1 MNITLSKHPK
11 AQKAYILVK
20 SLQNS
25 FVGKLNSISSKFGE
39 DKNFEEVSWLR
50 NNGLNGGGSRFTAC
64 DKEFFNTAS
73 VNVSQVHYENDDSKN
88 LNSASAISTII
99 HPNNPLLPSFHMH
112 ISYTLMK
119 DGKKYWRIM
128 ADLNPSNEKKQDKED
143 FFSSLKDLAQE
154 NYEEGILQGDKYFFI
169 PALNRHRGVSH
180 FYLENYS
187 TDNEE
192 NDFEYAQ
199 NFGEGIINTY
209 ISLIAKRT
217 VLAKKEE
224 IINQINYHTLYLYQ
238 VLLLDKGTISGL
250 LVHNQNELGI
260 MASLPKKINKTLLES
275 WINIQVSPQNELLK
289 SICEIISEDGLVN
302 NEIKTNI
309 AQVIREHYKNN
320 KSALN
325 LLASGFS
332 QTKTVQNH
340 K

>member
-1 MNITLSKHPK
+1 MNITLSNH
-11 AQKAYILVK
+11 AQAKKAYTLVK

-25 FVGKLNSISSKFGE
+25 FVGKLNSISSNFGS
-39 DKNFEEVSWLR
+39 DKNFKEVSWLR
-50 NNGLNGGGSRFTAC
+50 NDGLNGGGSRFQSC
-64 DKEFFNTAS
+64 DLDFFNTAS
-73 VNVSQVHYENDDSKN
+73 VNVSQVHYENDESKT

-119 DGKKYWRIM
+119 DGKFYWRIM
-128 ADLNPSNEKKQDKED
+128 ADLNPSNERVEDTED
-143 FFSSLKDLAQE
+143 FFKSLKELAQD
-154 NYEEGILQGDKYFFI
+154 NYEEGIKQGDKYFYI
-169 PALNRHRGVSH
+169 PALNRERGVSH
-180 FYLENYS
+180 FYLENYY
-187 TDNEE
+187 TENQN
-192 NDFEYAQ
+192 NDFEYAL

-209 ISLIAKRT
+209 VSLIAKRT

-224 IINQINYHTLYLYQ
+224 IQIQKDYHTLYLYQ

-260 MASLPKKINKTLLES
+260 MASLPKIINKNLLES
-275 WINIQVSPQNELLK
+275 WIKIQVSPQNELLK
-289 SICEIISEDGLVN
+289 SICENIDSDGLVD
-302 NEIKTNI
+302 NETKTKI
-309 AQVIREHYKNN
+309 AQSIREHYKNN

-332 QTKTVQNH
+332 KTTTVSNH